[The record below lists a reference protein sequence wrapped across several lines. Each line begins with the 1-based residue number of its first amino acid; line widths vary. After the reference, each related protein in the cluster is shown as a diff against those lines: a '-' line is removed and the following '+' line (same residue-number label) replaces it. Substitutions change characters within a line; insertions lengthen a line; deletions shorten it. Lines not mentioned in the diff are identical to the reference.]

1 MPDMITENDE
11 IESDESV
18 QTEPDAPDVAP
29 TERRIQTQSADPTIS
44 GLFDR
49 RQEGDL
55 ILQPDFQRY
64 SVWDRSLKSR
74 LIESV
79 LLDVP
84 LPIIYLAEEQ
94 DGREEVIDGQ
104 QRLTAFFEFLNNE
117 LALGGL
123 EIRTDLK
130 NKRFRDMDRETQNK
144 VRRATIRTVTIRKES
159 SEDLKYEIFKRLNT
173 GSVALND
180 QELRNCI
187 YAGPYNRLLREL
199 AGDPDFMYLM
209 GLQNP
214 EKRMRDVEL
223 VLRFAAFY
231 HATYLNYKPPV
242 KKFLNDD
249 MKLYR
254 NLSDVD
260 AIKLRT
266 AFKNSVQTVRSL
278 LDRNAFRR
286 YYRGTE
292 VNPNGY
298 WEPNKFNYSLYDVLM
313 WGFSQ
318 RDRNTVFPHLDA
330 IRESLIYLM
339 TEDQEFIDAIELSTS
354 STQAVTARFD
364 KWRSALNQVI
374 GPPRSEPRLFTR
386 ALKNQLFQDNPTC
399 VICGQRIGS
408 ADDAAVDHI
417 EQYWTGGRTIPENAR
432 LTHRFCNWSRP
443 RRDQVAV

>member
-1 MPDMITENDE
+1 MPDVIMDNDV
-11 IESDESV
+11 IESDEGV
-18 QTEPDAPDVAP
+18 QTEPDAPEVAP
-29 TERRIQTQSADPTIS
+29 IERRILTQSADPTIS

-209 GLQNP
+209 GIQNP

-249 MKLYR
+249 MKRYR
-254 NLSDVD
+254 NISDAD
-260 AIKLRT
+260 ADNLRR

-292 VNPNGY
+292 ANPNGY
-298 WEPNKFNYSLYDVLM
+298 WEPNKFNYSLYDVLT

-318 RDRNTVFPHLDA
+318 RDRNTVMPHLDA
-330 IRESLIYLM
+330 IREALIYLM

-364 KWRSALNQVI
+364 KWRTALNQVI

-386 ALKNQLFQDNPTC
+386 ALKDQLFEDKPTC
-399 VICGQRIGS
+399 AICGQRIGS

-443 RRDQVAV
+443 RRDQVAG